1 MRSDFGETAEI
12 RPKIRTEK
20 RNRKGADAEKKEIKK
35 VDFSRKACYNHHES
49 GKYIRMYFFC
59 EAKKIHPDV
68 FVCFEQKAVLWRSPE
83 FCPKSKKEKGQ

>member
-20 RNRKGADAEKKEIKK
+20 RNRKGADAEKKEINK

-59 EAKKIHPDV
+59 EAKKIV
-68 FVCFEQKAVLWRSPE
+68 VLWRSPE

>member
-1 MRSDFGETAEI
+1 LPQGKDVSPDFRRQKEI
-12 RPKIRTEK
+12 AFDP
-20 RNRKGADAEKKEIKK
+20 AEKKEIKK

-59 EAKKIHPDV
+59 EAKKIV
-68 FVCFEQKAVLWRSPE
+68 VLWRSPE